1 MSTRPIPP
9 IEKAIIKTLVYRD
22 LFDYPLTAEEVYR
35 FLIQQDSSRGT
46 VEKFLRKMIA
56 EGKIQ
61 RRGSYHFLPG
71 REKIARLR
79 QKREAISQRKFKEAL
94 HYANLLRFIPWVK
107 AVFATGALAAGNA
120 DEESDLDLLIIATPR
135 RLWLTRFLVFL
146 VFSLLGVMRKPQSVQ
161 VKDKICPNMFSSEL
175 TLAIPPNEQNLYTAH
190 EVVQAK
196 IIWEE
201 APLCQRFLAANDWIK
216 KFLPNFYL
224 PPKLDK
230 SRFKRGFFFLDWL
243 ELLAYR
249 LQLKY
254 MSRRRTR
261 EIVTPERILFHP
273 IDQAAK
279 ILPMFEKRLVPFS
292 LRSNKQE

>member
-1 MSTRPIPP
+1 MV
-9 IEKAIIKTLVYRD
+9 EKTL
-22 LFDYPLTAEEVYR
+22 
-35 FLIQQDSSRGT
+35 RGM
-46 VEKFLRKMIA
+46 VA
-56 EGKIQ
+56 EGKIEKK
-61 RRGSYHFLPG
+61 GMYYFLSG
-71 REKIARLR
+71 REKIIQLR

-107 AVFATGALAAGNA
+107 AVFATGALAAGNTG
-120 DEESDLDLLIIATPR
+120 EEDDLDLLIIATPR

-146 VFSLLGVMRKPQSVQ
+146 VFSLLGVIRKPQSVR
-161 VKDKICPNMFSSEL
+161 VKDKICPNMFLSVL
-175 TLAIPPNEQNLYTAH
+175 VLAIPPNEQNLYTAH

-196 IIWEE
+196 PIWEE
-201 APLCQRFLAANDWIK
+201 KSLHQRFLAANAWVK

-224 PPKLDK
+224 PLKLDK

-279 ILPMFEKRLVPFS
+279 ILPMFERRLVSFS
-292 LRSNKQE
+292 LHSNEQE